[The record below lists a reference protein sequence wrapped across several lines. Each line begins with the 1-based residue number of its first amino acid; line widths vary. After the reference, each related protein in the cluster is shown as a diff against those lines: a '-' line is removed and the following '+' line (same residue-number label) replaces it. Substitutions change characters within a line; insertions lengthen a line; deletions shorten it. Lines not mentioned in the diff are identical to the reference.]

1 MKMRKK
7 IDELEKKIKV
17 NFKDKDLLKQA
28 LIHRSYLNENP
39 SETLNHNERLE
50 FLGDAVLEL
59 VVTDYLYEN
68 YSNPEG
74 ELTNWRSSLVNAQIM
89 GRIAEEIG
97 INDFLYLSRGES
109 KDTGKARQ
117 AILANA
123 LEAIIGAIY
132 LDAGYETAR
141 VFIDNFMLVELPEI
155 IENKLYRDSKSLF
168 QEASQEKAGIT
179 PNYQVLSES
188 GPDHSKIFRVGVYLR
203 KELVTEGEGSS
214 KQEAEQSAAENALK
228 VKNWQ

>member
-1 MKMRKK
+1 MRKQ
-7 IDELEKKIKV
+7 IGELEKKIKITF
-17 NFKDKDLLKQA
+17 NNKDLLKQA

-59 VVTDYLYEN
+59 VVTDYLYKK
-68 YSNPEG
+68 YLNPEG
-74 ELTNWRSSLVNAQIM
+74 ELTNWRSALVNAQIM
-89 GRIAEEIG
+89 GRIAEEMG
-97 INDFLYLSRGES
+97 VNDFLYLSKGET

-123 LEAIIGAIY
+123 LEAIIGSIY
-132 LDAGYETAR
+132 LDAGYEAAR
-141 VFIDNFMLVELPEI
+141 VFIDNFMLIKLPDI

-168 QEASQEKAGIT
+168 QEASQEKSGIT

-188 GPDHSKIFRVGVYLR
+188 GPDHSKVFCVGAYLH
-203 KELVTEGEGSS
+203 KELIAKGEGSS

>member
-1 MKMRKK
+1 
-7 IDELEKKIKV
+7 
-17 NFKDKDLLKQA
+17 
-28 LIHRSYLNENP
+28 
-39 SETLNHNERLE
+39 
-50 FLGDAVLEL
+50 
-59 VVTDYLYEN
+59 
-68 YSNPEG
+68 
-74 ELTNWRSSLVNAQIM
+74 M